1 MKRKWTYELRKHLYS
16 LLVYYH
22 GPYEL
27 WEKTASPGCSRNL
40 QGLSYEAT
48 LTLIA
53 DALAAISG
61 DEFESTAVQQQVKWA
76 VSRQTH
82 VKHTGHRYTQIQNL
96 VAAIDCGFMRNKHLE
111 FFEKEMDLLA
121 L

>member
-1 MKRKWTYELRKHLYS
+1 MKRKWTYELRKYLYS

-27 WEKTASPGCSRNL
+27 WEKTGVPGYSRNL
-40 QGLSYEAT
+40 QGASYEQT

-53 DALAAISG
+53 DTLTAISG
-61 DEFESTAVQQQVKWA
+61 DEFEPTAVQQQVKWA
-76 VSRQTH
+76 TSQQAQ
-82 VKHTGHRYTQIQNL
+82 VKHTGYRYTQIQNL

-111 FFEKEMDLLA
+111 FFDGEIDLRA